1 MGIQVAPVTTGLED
15 GVSSLN
21 DFKVYP
27 NPANEMVTI
36 ELNEEAE
43 LNDYQLMDL
52 SGRNVDAK
60 TMRFGNELRLFRG
73 NLEAGNYI
81 LRVGKSIAKIQFAD

>member
-1 MGIQVAPVTTGLED
+1 
-15 GVSSLN
+15 
-21 DFKVYP
+21 
-27 NPANEMVTI
+27 
-36 ELNEEAE
+36 EAE